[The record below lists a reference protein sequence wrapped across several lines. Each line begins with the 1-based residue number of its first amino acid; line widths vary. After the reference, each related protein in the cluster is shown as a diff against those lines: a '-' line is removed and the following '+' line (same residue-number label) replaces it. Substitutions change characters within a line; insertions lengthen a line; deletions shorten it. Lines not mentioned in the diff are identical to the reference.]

1 MGGRNTAK
9 KELKDKGGSTDT
21 QFQLLDSQTTMHTE
35 TYYSWHTELSND
47 RESRKIET
55 VASKAAQLFSDF
67 LNFSVCHNAKI

>member
-35 TYYSWHTELSND
+35 TYYS
-47 RESRKIET
+47 
-55 VASKAAQLFSDF
+55 
-67 LNFSVCHNAKI
+67 